1 MGFRAIAGVD
11 HGAAWI
17 NLRGVLD
24 DAAEEQFRKCSEGL
38 LAAPEVHEIEI
49 DMEGVRRV
57 DENALNALLDIRE
70 KAAALKR
77 DLVLK
82 GCRRSVR
89 HSLEEAIFQR
99 LFAMR

>member
-24 DAAEEQFRKCSEGL
+24 VASEEQFRKCSEGL
-38 LAAPEVHEIEI
+38 LESPEVREIEI

-57 DENALNALLDIRE
+57 DENALKALLDIRE
-70 KAAALKR
+70 KAATLNR
-77 DLVLK
+77 SLVLK
-82 GCRRSVR
+82 GCRRSVK
-89 HSLEEAIFQR
+89 HTLEEAIFQR
-99 LFAMR
+99 TFVTR